1 MNQTHISQAQLRTGS
16 IIIKDQI
23 PSLFIG
29 RNVVATVLS
38 RPKEGMALVSMFGR
52 RLLVETTMDLT
63 KGQVLNLKVHALQP
77 KVILKPLEAQGVQR
91 TTTLAGVSALIER
104 LVGKLGDVPLK
115 AFNVREILEEQ
126 IQGKSDPVM
135 AQFISALVEEA
146 AKYPQ
151 ALAFLLIPI
160 VQEDSRGRAKV
171 VVEKDREEGF
181 VITFDM
187 ETDHMGVI
195 GCTARINDGID
206 VEIRT
211 GSDSLADFLRSHI
224 QALYERLAGIDV
236 VRRLEVVMSHGMQPN
251 LDMLV

>member
-1 MNQTHISQAQLRTGS
+1 
-16 IIIKDQI
+16 
-23 PSLFIG
+23 
-29 RNVVATVLS
+29 
-38 RPKEGMALVSMFGR
+38 
-52 RLLVETTMDLT
+52 
-63 KGQVLNLKVHALQP
+63 
-77 KVILKPLEAQGVQR
+77 
-91 TTTLAGVSALIER
+91 
-104 LVGKLGDVPLK
+104 
-115 AFNVREILEEQ
+115 
-126 IQGKSDPVM
+126 
-135 AQFISALVEEA
+135 
-146 AKYPQ
+146 
-151 ALAFLLIPI
+151 
-160 VQEDSRGRAKV
+160 
-171 VVEKDREEGF
+171 